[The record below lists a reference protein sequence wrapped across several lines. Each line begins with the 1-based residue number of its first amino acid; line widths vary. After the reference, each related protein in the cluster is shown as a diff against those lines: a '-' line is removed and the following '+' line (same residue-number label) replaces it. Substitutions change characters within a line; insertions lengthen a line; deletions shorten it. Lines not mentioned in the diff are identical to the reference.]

1 MPRGWECPP
10 TAPHRRSLLRT
21 SPTLV
26 NVVFLLIITPVI
38 CHIMH
43 QFSASQNVSA
53 GYREVGAEVERLL
66 GRRSDH
72 HGFQAR
78 ADLAGNTIKRAE
90 STPSEHQR
98 RIADVPRKSS
108 QGRAL
113 KASTSGDQPP
123 NNVGLMDTEPKLQ
136 QASNAQNVIEPHGKG
151 RDSDISGGSYITSG
165 AAAGPQKLLTSASTA
180 CFGTPTRTD
189 FAIASRKRN
198 LDFHRHFWGVP
209 NCDYLVDDYS
219 CALQKDILTHGR
231 LYVSQRNIS
240 FSSNILGW
248 VTTLVI
254 QFDELESIAK
264 KSTALIFRNALMI
277 STVHG
282 NYTFASFSNRDTT
295 YDLIVD
301 IWKLGRLSL
310 KSTMNGVRVEGSGG
324 DKTERVGGVEA
335 PGVEK
340 ESSPVPFDS
349 GDVSAE
355 YSNEG
360 VIPDEEV
367 DEEEDEEGRVKS
379 GTKFS
384 GMGSHV
390 QRPARRNVSPMPN
403 IAFMGALL
411 LALLVAIGVRFL
423 CAPSK
428 AVLLYE
434 RSMGPFS
441 PHHPAACDGMGRLT
455 GGELLAWLHERI
467 ELGQSDS
474 NNLVPLERY
483 PWRQPMGVKVQE
495 TETDVRN
502 LEEVIRV
509 MEAKLSALMEMV
521 GKRQWGEGRPGR
533 P

>member
-1 MPRGWECPP
+1 
-10 TAPHRRSLLRT
+10 
-21 SPTLV
+21 
-26 NVVFLLIITPVI
+26 
-38 CHIMH
+38 
-43 QFSASQNVSA
+43 
-53 GYREVGAEVERLL
+53 
-66 GRRSDH
+66 
-72 HGFQAR
+72 
-78 ADLAGNTIKRAE
+78 
-90 STPSEHQR
+90 
-98 RIADVPRKSS
+98 
-108 QGRAL
+108 
-113 KASTSGDQPP
+113 
-123 NNVGLMDTEPKLQ
+123 MDTEPKLQ
-136 QASNAQNVIEPHGKG
+136 QASNAQNVIEPHGKWRG
-151 RDSDISGGSYITSG
+151 SDISGGSYIAGS
-165 AAAGPQKLLTSASTA
+165 AAAGPQNLLTSASTA

-198 LDFHRHFWGVP
+198 RDFHRHFWGVP

-231 LYVSQRNIS
+231 LYVSQGNIS
-240 FSSNILGW
+240 FSSNIFGW
-248 VTTLVI
+248 LTTLVI
-254 QFDELESIAK
+254 QFDELQSITK

-282 NYTFASFSNRDTT
+282 TYTFASFSNRDTT

-301 IWKLGRLSL
+301 IWNLGCPSL
-310 KSTMNGVRVEGSGG
+310 KSTLNGVGVEGSRG

-335 PGVEK
+335 PGLEN
-340 ESSPVPFDS
+340 ESSPVPFES

-355 YSNEG
+355 YSTEG
-360 VIPDEEV
+360 VLP

-411 LALLVAIGVRFL
+411 LALLVAIGVRFF

-441 PHHPAACDGMGRLT
+441 PHHPAACDEMGRST
-455 GGELLAWLHERI
+455 GAELLAWLDERI
-467 ELGQSDS
+467 EVGQSES
-474 NNLVPLERY
+474 NHLIVPLERY

-495 TETDVRN
+495 TEMDVRT
-502 LEEVIRV
+502 LEEVIGV

-521 GKRQWGEGRPGR
+521 GKITNIQGGGRGEGTPRRPGR